1 MSDGSAVTA
10 AYKVGARLAQALPD
24 ACVEPASR
32 VSARAFKLAMRGRR
46 ETVARHLRR
55 VRGPSLEGEAL
66 DRAVDASF
74 LSYTRYWVES
84 FRVPTTSKADIAARF
99 TTEGIHHMLDA
110 LADGR
115 GAILALPHLG
125 GWEWAGRWVADQ
137 GIPITVVVE
146 PLDPPELFEWFVG
159 YRRSLGMQVVP
170 VGLGAA
176 MASIKALRS
185 NGVLCLLCDRD
196 IGTGGVE
203 VEFFGERTKL
213 PAGPATL
220 ALRTGAPI
228 LPDRG
233 VLRSRR
239 TPRREC
245 RRADRDRA
253 TGIAGRGHRGVDAG
267 ARVSTGRADPRRARA
282 VASVPTELAE
292 RPRLLGLTC
301 GKTSQPAGGRRWSR
315 WSSLL
320 EKDSA
325 VGEACSKS
333 SSDSRDDVLPEVI
346 GGDKPP
352 LAELVRRQCDRRQ
365 ICRVQDAAVE
375 DDAQGVTSHTADCP
389 PVVDGEE
396 PSRLAFQPELLAH
409 LPSARVEW

>member
-1 MSDGSAVTA
+1 M
-10 AYKVGARLAQALPD
+10 
-24 ACVEPASR
+24 
-32 VSARAFKLAMRGRR
+32 
-46 ETVARHLRR
+46 
-55 VRGPSLEGEAL
+55 
-66 DRAVDASF
+66 
-74 LSYTRYWVES
+74 ES

-228 LPDRG
+228 LPTAVYYEAGGLHVGSVGAPIEIERRG
-233 VLRSRR
+233 S
-239 TPRREC
+239 PGE
-245 RRADRDRA
+245 D
-253 TGIAGRGHRGVDAG
+253 IAALTQ
-267 ARVSTGRADPRRARA
+267 ALAYRVGGADPRRARA

-292 RPRLLGLTC
+292 RPRLWGVTWTAAGEPGTDQAVAATQQRSQRSPLVVSAGAGGAVFFREFLFGDVEFGHCCFEILVLELLRRNARVLLDLLGLT
-301 GKTSQPAGGRRWSR
+301 
-315 WSSLL
+315 L
-320 EKDSA
+320 
-325 VGEACSKS
+325 
-333 SSDSRDDVLPEVI
+333 
-346 GGDKPP
+346 
-352 LAELVRRQCDRRQ
+352 
-365 ICRVQDAAVE
+365 
-375 DDAQGVTSHTADCP
+375 
-389 PVVDGEE
+389 
-396 PSRLAFQPELLAH
+396 
-409 LPSARVEW
+409 